1 MAPSARD
8 RGRNP
13 GCRSRRRASRQAWER
28 ITPRSIIR
36 RFLKLGVGVR
46 RSLGW
51 AAFVGSILLVL
62 QGIVLAQGASSDVP
76 ERITGAAMARGGAMA
91 FLETLT
97 DTVGARLT
105 GSAESQRAAELIL
118 KTLREAGFAN
128 AHFEEF
134 PLGVG
139 WKRGNASGAVVAP
152 VRSPLLVGSY
162 GWAPGTAG
170 RIKVPLVSCAATPE
184 GKCSAGATSLR
195 GAAVLVNLDLG
206 VNSYAA
212 NYVVL
217 RAALAR
223 ELAHAGAA
231 AMLIASEKPDRM
243 LYTSGAGFYPRAP
256 LPVLSVGK
264 EDSLFLRRLLAKGG
278 VALEL
283 DIQNTFVEH
292 PGMERNVVADL
303 PGANP
308 DDVVLLGAH
317 FDSWEPAQGAD
328 DNGSGVAA
336 VLDAARILKSLGVKT
351 RATLRFV
358 FFTGEEQ
365 ACLGSRA
372 YTDAHKAELD
382 HLWAALIVDDGAGMP
397 TGFSL
402 HGRGDL
408 QAPLQKLLGALTPLR
423 ADEILPGGDLFSD
436 DETFVVAGVPALSL
450 TTVQGDYDNRHHTII
465 DTLDHID
472 PRALALDTAVL
483 GIAGYAL
490 ASAEQAPGRRMSSRE
505 VVELLEKTKQREYVE
520 LDFGKLGP

>member
-1 MAPSARD
+1 ML
-8 RGRNP
+8 
-13 GCRSRRRASRQAWER
+13 RSV
-28 ITPRSIIR
+28 
-36 RFLKLGVGVR
+36 FH
-46 RSLGW
+46 
-51 AAFVGSILLVL
+51 ILLL
-62 QGIVLAQGASSDVP
+62 LAWSGAALSQAGGGDAP
-76 ERITGAAMARGGAMA
+76 ERIVGAAFARGGAMS

-97 DTVGARLT
+97 DTVGGRVT
-105 GSAESQRAAELIL
+105 GSAESEKAAELIL

-128 AHFEEF
+128 AHYEEF
-134 PLGVG
+134 PLGMG
-139 WKRGNASGAVVAP
+139 WKRGVARGAVLGE
-152 VRSPLLVGSY
+152 VRQEIQVGSY
-162 GWAPGTAG
+162 GWAPGTG
-170 RIKVPLVSCAATPE
+170 GPIRVPLAVCSATAE
-184 GKCSAGATSLR
+184 GKCSEDVTPLR

-217 RAALAR
+217 RAAIAKELAR
-223 ELAHAGAA
+223 AGAA

-264 EDSLFLRRLLAKGG
+264 EDSLFLRRLLVKGG
-278 VALEL
+278 VTVEL
-283 DIQNTFVEH
+283 DVQNTFVEH
-292 PGMERNVVADL
+292 PGMERNVVADS
-303 PGANP
+303 PGG
-308 DDVVLLGAH
+308 DDVVLVGAH

-358 FFTGEEQ
+358 FFSGEEQ

-372 YTDAHKAELD
+372 YIERHKAELD

-402 HGRGDL
+402 HGRSDL
-408 QAPLQKLLGALTPLR
+408 QAPLRHLLGALTPLR

-450 TTVQGDYDNRHHTII
+450 TTVQGDYDNRHHTVI

-472 PRALALDTAVL
+472 ARALALDTAVL
-483 GIAGYAL
+483 AIAAFAIANGD
-490 ASAEQAPGRRMSSRE
+490 SAPGRRLSVRE
-505 VVELLEKTKQREYVE
+505 VLELLERTKQREYVE
-520 LDFGKLGP
+520 LDFGGLK

>member
-1 MAPSARD
+1 M
-8 RGRNP
+8 GRNW
-13 GCRSRRRASRQAWER
+13 GR
-28 ITPRSIIR
+28 
-36 RFLKLGVGVR
+36 
-46 RSLGW
+46 
-51 AAFVGSILLVL
+51 AAFIPGLILLIV
-62 QGIVLAQGASSDVP
+62 QGAVLAQAARDEVP
-76 ERITGAAMARGGAMA
+76 ERIAGAAMTRGGAMS
-91 FLETLT
+91 FLGTLT
-97 DTVGARLT
+97 DTIGGRLT
-105 GSAESQRAAELIL
+105 GSAESQKAAELIL
-118 KTLREAGFAN
+118 RTLQEAGFAN

-139 WKRGNASGAVVAP
+139 WRRGSATASVLSP
-152 VRSPLLVGSY
+152 VKQHLLVGSY
-162 GWAPGTAG
+162 GWAPGTGG
-170 RIKVPLVSCAATPE
+170 RIAVPLASCAATPE
-184 GKCSAGATSLR
+184 GKCSEDATKLR

-217 RAALAR
+217 RAAIAKELAR
-223 ELAHAGAA
+223 VGAA

-278 VALEL
+278 VTLEL

-303 PGANP
+303 PGTNP
-308 DDVVLLGAH
+308 DDAVLLGAH

-336 VLDAARILKSLGVKT
+336 VLDAARILKSLEVKT

-382 HLWAALIVDDGAGMP
+382 HLWAAVIVDDGAGMP

-408 QAPLQKLLGALTPLR
+408 QAPLRRSLRALAPLK

-490 ASAEQAPGRRMSSRE
+490 ASADSAPGRRMSARE

-520 LDFGKLGP
+520 LDFGRLGP